1 MSESM
6 PKWKNGAIG
15 PIAILAAW
23 AITLAPAE
31 AANLI
36 DHHQHL
42 ASPQALS
49 VFSAPKAITAAD
61 LIAQMDAAGIDRA
74 VVLSDAYGFSNP
86 FKNPGP
92 DEYARVREENDWV
105 SAQVAKYPR
114 RLTGFCAVNPLRDYA
129 FKEIDRC
136 SKDPHLRTGLKLHF
150 GNSDVNVDI
159 QEHLERTRA
168 VFAAA
173 NA

>member
-1 MSESM
+1 MSPRMRSTLR
-6 PKWKNGAIG
+6 GQVL
-15 PIAILAAW
+15 AILPAW
-23 AITLAPAE
+23 AIVLAPAQ

-42 ASPQALS
+42 MSPQALS

-92 DEYARVREENDWV
+92 GEYVRVRAENDWV
-105 SAQVAKYPR
+105 STEVAKYPG
-114 RLTGFCAVNPLRDYA
+114 RLTGFCGVNPLRDYA
-129 FKEIDRC
+129 LEEIERC
-136 SKDPHLRTGLKLHF
+136 SKDPNLRTGLKLHF
-150 GNSDVNVDI
+150 GNSDVNLDI
-159 QEHLERTRA
+159 EEHVE
-168 VFAAA
+168 
-173 NA
+173 